1 MKGYLAYIRVSTVR
15 QGEHGSSLVEQKSAI
30 EAYAERR
37 NLQIIAWFEEK
48 ETAAKQGRPVFSRML
63 AQLEKGAAQG
73 VLIHKI
79 DRSARN
85 LKDWANLGGLIDRG
99 IDVHF
104 VHDSF
109 DLNSRG
115 GRLSADIQAVVA
127 ADFIRNLRDEV
138 RKGIRGRLKQGFYPL
153 PAPIGYI
160 DKGSAQ
166 PKEIDP
172 VLGPLV
178 REAFELYAT
187 RTMGLRALRTEMTRR
202 GLRSRSG
209 HVLSLNAL
217 AYVLHNPFYIG
228 LMRVKRTGET
238 YQGNH
243 QPLISKSLFD
253 RVQTISSGKTI
264 VRHVRHEFA
273 FRRLI
278 KCGNCGL
285 HLIPERQKGRY
296 VYYRCQSSGCK
307 RIMVREERLEH
318 AVQTTLALL
327 QCDAIER
334 RHIEDIAA
342 LVKAD
347 DSRNIE
353 NLAESFRMRLAKC
366 EGRLARLT
374 DALIDGSID
383 KELFE
388 NRKKVVLE
396 ERISLRNQLESLSTR
411 ELPIHW
417 ALDNLELGN
426 AAYVSYQ
433 SAIPAERRALVE
445 SLTSN
450 FVLRG
455 KEIEIALRNPFQGLA
470 EWRRVQMGSP
480 HRDTPQKR
488 ARQIIDIL
496 MAVDREAKS
505 YPVPEFLKIE
515 KKPKP
520 KKPNV
525 GWEKIQKMQRE
536 RYAAKARKEW
546 EDEQRAA

>member
-1 MKGYLAYIRVSTVR
+1 MKGYFAYIRVSTVR

-30 EAYAERR
+30 EAYATRR
-37 NLQIIAWFEEK
+37 NLPIIAWFEEK

-63 AQLEKGAAQG
+63 AQLERGAAHG

-99 IDVHF
+99 IDVQF

-109 DLNSRG
+109 DLHSRG

-153 PAPIGYI
+153 PAPVGYI

-178 REAFELYAT
+178 REAFESYANGA
-187 RTMGLRALRTEMTRR
+187 MGLRALRTEMTRR

-228 LMRVKRTGET
+228 LMRIKRTGET
-238 YQGNH
+238 YSGNH
-243 QPLISKSLFD
+243 TPLISKSLFD
-253 RVQTISSGKTI
+253 RVQAIAGGKTVI
-264 VRHVRHEFA
+264 RTVRHEFA
-273 FRRLI
+273 FRRLV

-285 HLIPERQKGRY
+285 HLIPELQKGRY
-296 VYYRCQSSGCK
+296 VYYRCQGFGCQGSA
-307 RIMVREERLEH
+307 VREDALDH
-318 AVQTTLALL
+318 AIQGTLALL
-327 QCDAIER
+327 QCDATER
-334 RHIEDIAA
+334 QHIEDIAT
-342 LVKAD
+342 LIKAD
-347 DSRNIE
+347 DEKNKT
-353 NLAESFRMRLAKC
+353 NLAESLRMRLAKC
-366 EGRLARLT
+366 EARLAKLT
-374 DALIDGSID
+374 DAFVDGTID

-396 ERISLRNQLESLSTR
+396 ERIALRNEHESLSSCD
-411 ELPIHW
+411 LPIYW

-426 AAYVSYQ
+426 AALLSYK
-433 SAIPAERRALVE
+433 SAIPAEKRALVE

-450 FVLRG
+450 FVLHG
-455 KEIEIALRNPFQGLA
+455 KKLEIALRNPFQELA
-470 EWRRVQMGSP
+470 KWRGVQMGSP
-480 HRDTPQKR
+480 RRVAPHER
-488 ARQIIDIL
+488 AKQILAIL
-496 MAVDREAKS
+496 MTPDTASGKGAIRGNPANDDGLQ
-505 YPVPEFLKIE
+505 F
-515 KKPKP
+515 
-520 KKPNV
+520 
-525 GWEKIQKMQRE
+525 
-536 RYAAKARKEW
+536 AA
-546 EDEQRAA
+546 